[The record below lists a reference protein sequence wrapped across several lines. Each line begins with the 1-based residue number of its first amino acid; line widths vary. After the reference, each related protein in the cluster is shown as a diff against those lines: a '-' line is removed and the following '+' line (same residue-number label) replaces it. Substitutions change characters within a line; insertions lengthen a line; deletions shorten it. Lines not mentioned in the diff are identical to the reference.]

1 MATISYIDNGV
12 EKRIKVPQE
21 LANAAKAL
29 RDDNK
34 SLRATLRELVR
45 VAPSKY
51 TSGEWSDK
59 YYDDW
64 HDALAAAD
72 ELL

>member
-1 MATISYIDNGV
+1 MFLTYWDKWHLN
-12 EKRIKVPQE
+12 
-21 LANAAKAL
+21 
-29 RDDNK
+29 D
-34 SLRATLRELVR
+34 LRAGCEHQRKDWDIDKDLTLIHY
-45 VAPSKY
+45 K
-51 TSGEWSDK
+51 WSDK